1 MPPVNGKK
9 FQMSANL
16 RGVGAALIT
25 PFNEDFSIDFEGLKK
40 LIDYVSEND
49 TDYLVVNGTTGES
62 ATTSTEEKNSLL
74 KFVKENNSK
83 NLPIVYGIGGNNT
96 QEIIKRLGE
105 TDFNGVEAI
114 LSVCPYYN
122 KPSQEGLK
130 AHFRAIADASPVP
143 VILYNVPGR
152 TVTAIGVP
160 TVLELAEHPNII
172 ALKDASSSI
181 EQAMELAKKLP
192 SDFMLLSGDD
202 NLVTPQISIGY
213 QGVIS
218 VIANGFPKEFAA
230 MTHAALEGDFKT
242 AAALQFRFLDF
253 DNLLYVESNP
263 VGIKKVC
270 EIRGISHAR
279 VRLPLVEASD
289 SLGRKL
295 EDAMKREGF
304 L

>member
-1 MPPVNGKK
+1 
-9 FQMSANL
+9 MSL
-16 RGVGAALIT
+16 RITGVGAALIT
-25 PFNEDFSIDFEGLKK
+25 PFNEDFSIDFEGLKR
-40 LIDYVSEND
+40 LIDYVSQND

-62 ATTSTEEKNSLL
+62 ATTSREEKDALL
-74 KFVKENNSK
+74 DFTRKNNSK

-96 QEIIKRLGE
+96 LEIVERIKS
-105 TDFNGVEAI
+105 TDFTGVEAI

-152 TVTAIGVP
+152 TVTAIGLP
-160 TVLELAEHPNII
+160 TVLELAEHPNIVG
-172 ALKDASSSI
+172 LKDASSSL
-181 EQAMELAKKLP
+181 EQAMELAKKVP
-192 SDFMLLSGDD
+192 TGFILLSGDD

-230 MTHAALEGDFKT
+230 LTHAAMNGDFKT
-242 AAALQFRFLDF
+242 AAAYQYRFLDF

-270 EIRGISHAR
+270 EIRGLCSAR
-279 VRLPLVEASD
+279 VRLPLVEGTPE
-289 SLGRKL
+289 LGKKL
-295 EDAMKREGF
+295 ERAMKNEGF
-304 L
+304 LA